1 MSQGLTPEF
10 VVTYRDMMVGG
21 VKREAEI
28 TKKVIL
34 AVPDAKSD
42 YRPDPNART
51 AKDLAWHIATSD
63 VHFAESIANLKFDMS
78 GESHEVP
85 ATIADIVAWYGQH
98 LQDGLGRLE
107 KMSGEQLLTPINFA
121 GLFNFPAV
129 LYLGFLNNHTIHHR
143 GELATYLR
151 PMGSKV
157 PAIYGGSHDE
167 PFKMPEPAE
176 TAA

>member
-10 VVTYRDMMVGG
+10 VVTYRDMMVDG
-21 VKREAEI
+21 VKREAEL

-34 AVPDAKSD
+34 AVPDARSD
-42 YRPDPNART
+42 YRPDPHART

-63 VHFAESIANLKFDMS
+63 VHFAESVANLKFEMAGKS
-78 GESHEVP
+78 PEIP
-85 ATIADIVAWYGQH
+85 ATIADMVAWYDEH
-98 LQDGLGRLE
+98 LQQALGRLE
-107 KMSGEQLLTPINFA
+107 KMSAEQLLTPIDFV
-121 GLFNFPAV
+121 GLFNFPSV
-129 LYLGFLNNHTIHHR
+129 LYLSFLNNHTIHHR

-157 PAIYGGSHDE
+157 PSIYGGSYDE
-167 PFKMPEPAE
+167 PFKMPVPAE

>member
-10 VVTYRDMMVGG
+10 VVTYRDMMVDG

-28 TKKVIL
+28 TKKVMQ
-34 AVPDAKSD
+34 AVPEARSD

-63 VHFAESIANLKFDMS
+63 VHFAESVANLKFDMT
-78 GESHEVP
+78 GESPEMP
-85 ATIADIVAWYGQH
+85 ATIADIVAWYDQN
-98 LQDGLGRLE
+98 LQRALARLE
-107 KMSGEQLLTPINFA
+107 KMSAEQLLTPINFV
-121 GLFNFPAV
+121 GLFNFPSV
-129 LYLGFLNNHTIHHR
+129 LYLSFLNNHNIHHR
-143 GELATYLR
+143 GALATYLR

-157 PAIYGGSHDE
+157 PSIYGGSYDE
-167 PFKMPEPAE
+167 PFVPPAVEE